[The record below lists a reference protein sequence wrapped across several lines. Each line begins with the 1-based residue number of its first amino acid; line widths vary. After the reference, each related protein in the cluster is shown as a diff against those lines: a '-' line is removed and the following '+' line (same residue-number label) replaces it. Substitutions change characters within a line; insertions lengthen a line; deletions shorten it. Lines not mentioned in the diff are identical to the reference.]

1 MRFEGMIVPGAE
13 WVEIVSIREKDG
25 SPLGEDNW
33 RCMLFGQISLCWI
46 AGGLRERNAFFR
58 GKIRIKN
65 GKIVDWNL
73 DNMRWTSTTTA
84 QPVEIEPGV
93 FDFETNTCIYRFRI
107 LSSDEKE
114 LIRQELNE
122 LAKAKLEAMR
132 MLMTP
137 SAADDNIPAS

>member
-1 MRFEGMIVPGAE
+1 MNFEGMTVPGAE

-25 SPLGEDNW
+25 APLAEDNW
-33 RCMLFGQISLCWI
+33 RHKLFGRISLCWI

-58 GKIRIKN
+58 GKIRIEN
-65 GKIVDWNL
+65 GKIVEWNL
-73 DNMRWTSTTTA
+73 NNMRWTSTTTA
-84 QPVEIEPGV
+84 QPVEVEPGV

-122 LAKAKLEAMR
+122 LAKAKLAAMR
-132 MLMTP
+132 MVMTH
-137 SAADDNIPAS
+137 SAAGENMPAS